1 MKPRLDILPP
11 AQLALW
17 PELRA
22 VPGHFVLYGGTA
34 LALRL
39 AHRQSVD
46 FDFFS
51 SEPFV
56 PHELRASLPFLA
68 GSEMLQ
74 TAPNSLTVRV
84 VRPEPVKLSFFGALP
99 IGRVGTPERTDDGV
113 LQLASLLDLAGTK
126 AVAVQQRSE
135 AKDYLDL
142 HHLLLNG
149 VTLPEALGAAYALY
163 GADFQPLLTLKA
175 LAHYGDGDLASVP
188 MDIQSSLQ
196 RVAGRV
202 RGVVDFQRRAAT
214 LHVSEG

>member
-22 VPGHFVLYGGTA
+22 VPGQFVLYGGTA
-34 LALRL
+34 IALRL

-51 SEPFV
+51 SGPFV

-68 GSEMLQ
+68 GSELLQ
-74 TAPNSLTVRV
+74 VAPNTLTVRV
-84 VRPEPVKLSFFGALP
+84 TRPEPVKLSFFGALP

-113 LQLASLLDLAGTK
+113 LQIASLLDLAGTK
-126 AVAVQQRSE
+126 AVVVQQRSE

-149 VTLPEALGAAYALY
+149 VPLAAALGAAQALY
-163 GADFQPLLTLKA
+163 GEDFQPVLTLKA
-175 LAHYGDGDLASVP
+175 LAHFGDGDLP
-188 MDIQSSLQ
+188 TLPTDIQSAL
-196 RVAGRV
+196 RRAAGRV
-202 RGVVDFQRRAAT
+202 TGFADIQRRAAS
-214 LHVSEG
+214 LHAA

>member
-17 PELRA
+17 PALRA

-34 LALRL
+34 IALRL

-46 FDFFS
+46 FYFFS

-68 GSEMLQ
+68 GSELLQ
-74 TAPNSLTVRV
+74 VAPNTLTVRV
-84 VRPEPVKLSFFGALP
+84 TRPEPVKLSFFGALP
-99 IGRVGTPERTDDGV
+99 IGRVGTPEQTDDGV
-113 LQLASLLDLAGTK
+113 LQIASLLDLAGTK

-149 VTLPEALGAAYALY
+149 VPLATALGAAQTLY
-163 GADFQPLLTLKA
+163 GADFQPVLTLKA
-175 LAHYGDGDLASVP
+175 LAHFGDGDLPTLPA
-188 MDIQSSLQ
+188 DIQSAL
-196 RVAGRV
+196 RHAAGRV
-202 RGVVDFQRRAAT
+202 TGLVDVPRRAAS
-214 LHVSEG
+214 LQAA

>member
-1 MKPRLDILPP
+1 MKPRLEILPP

-17 PELRA
+17 PGLRA
-22 VPGHFVLYGGTA
+22 VPSRFVLYGGTA
-34 LALRL
+34 IALRL

-68 GSEMLQ
+68 GSELLQ
-74 TAPNSLTVRV
+74 VAPNTLTVRV
-84 VRPEPVKLSFFGALP
+84 ARPEPVKVSFFGALP

-113 LQLASLLDLAGTK
+113 LQIASLLDLAGTK

-142 HHLLLNG
+142 HTLLLNG
-149 VTLPEALGAAYALY
+149 VPLAAALGAAQTLY
-163 GADFQPLLTLKA
+163 GADFQPVLTLKA
-175 LAHYGDGDLASVP
+175 LAHFGDGDLSTLP
-188 MDIQSSLQ
+188 TDIQSAL
-196 RVAGRV
+196 RHAAGRMTGLMDV
-202 RGVVDFQRRAAT
+202 PRRAVS
-214 LHVSEG
+214 LHAA

>member
-56 PHELRASLPFLA
+56 PHELRAGLPFLA

-74 TAPNSLTVRV
+74 AAPNTLTVRV
-84 VRPEPVKLSFFGALP
+84 VRLEPVKLSFFGALP

-113 LQLASLLDLAGTK
+113 LQIASLLDLAGTK

-149 VTLPEALGAAYALY
+149 VSLSEALGAARALY
-163 GADFQPLLTLKA
+163 GTDFQPMLTLKA
-175 LAHYGDGDLASVP
+175 LAHFGDGDLSTLPAE
-188 MDIQSSLQ
+188 IQSAL
-196 RVAGRV
+196 RRAAGRV
-202 RGVVDFQRRAAT
+202 TGLVDFQRRAAS
-214 LHVSEG
+214 LHAA